1 MNNQKKVILPIVLL
15 FILLNAF
22 LLTAKSMFT
31 KYGIDRDVVIVA
43 NLICFLLNLG
53 TLLLQKQS
61 LKSSNPNAFV
71 RAAMAGILMK
81 LLVCMFTVAVY
92 VMTAKQVNKPA
103 IYISLF
109 LYLVYMLI
117 ELAAILKLNKQKNG

>member
-1 MNNQKKVILPIVLL
+1 MNNQKKIILPIVLL
-15 FILLNAF
+15 FIFLNTF
-22 LLTAKSMFT
+22 LLTAKSIFI
-31 KYGIDRDVVIVA
+31 KYSIDRDVVMVA
-43 NLICFLLNLG
+43 NIICFLLHLG
-53 TLLLQKQS
+53 TLFLQKQS

-81 LLVCMFTVAVY
+81 LLICMFAVAVY

-109 LYLVYMLI
+109 LYLVYMFI